1 MCVKEAVNS
10 DSSRVSRWL
19 VIAVSMT
26 VIGRSGWSAAPEPPS
41 MWSTA
46 AIATSSG

>member
-1 MCVKEAVNS
+1 MTATVDHSQASET
-10 DSSRVSRWL
+10 

-46 AIATSSG
+46 AIAMSSG